1 MTEST
6 PATSTPTRPAWTRW
20 LYPAAA
26 ITGIAVGIFII
37 VAGLYLV
44 FAQPN
49 CGGAMKDGMPCCAE
63 MKQNMKHKM
72 DDMKNMPGMPS
83 PSQMPSMPTPPMPTP
98 GR

>member
-1 MTEST
+1 MTENT

-26 ITGIAVGIFII
+26 ITGIAVGIFI
-37 VAGLYLV
+37 VVTGLYLV

-49 CGGAMKDGMPCCAE
+49 CGGAMKDGMSCCAE
-63 MKQNMKHKM
+63 MKEHMKHKM
-72 DDMKNMPGMPS
+72 DDMKNKSDMPS
-83 PSQMPSMPTPPMPTP
+83 MSPMPSMPMPPMPAP